1 MLNKTKDQIKKDF
14 QQKLITRYS
23 KDVEQAHPLHI
34 YEAFGRLIRDYV
46 TQYWYESKNK
56 YNEKNVKQV
65 HYFSME
71 FLLGKLLDTTLINL
85 GIKEQAT
92 EALAELGVDIN
103 DLKEIEIE
111 PGLGN
116 GGLGRLA
123 ACFLDSMSSTGI
135 PAYGQGIRYKYGLFK
150 QTIKEG
156 YQLEEADNWLKYENI
171 WEMRRDDEAVV
182 VRFGGDIDVD
192 IDKNGEIQV
201 QHKNC
206 EEVLAV
212 PYDTPIVGY
221 DCKNVNTLRLWSAKV
236 IGEELDF
243 SEFSHGDYLKSVE
256 DKYNT
261 ELISNVLYPDDST
274 YEGKKL
280 RLKQEYFFVSAGLQ
294 SIVKKHK
301 KLGLSMERFY
311 ENHAIHINDTHP
323 SLAIA
328 ELMRILIDE
337 ENIPWATAWEI
348 TKKTMAYTNHTIM
361 AEALEK
367 IDINLMKSL
376 LPRIYMIIDEI
387 NKRFDYAIYEKY
399 GDSFEKKS
407 KMSILW
413 DGKVR
418 MANLAIVGS
427 HSVNGVA
434 ALHTDILKNQELK
447 DFNEFFP
454 DKFNNKTNGI
464 THRRWLISANPELS
478 NLLCEAIGD
487 KWIKDPERLEDLLPF
502 ADDAAFKEKFRAVK
516 HGKKLEFINYV
527 NNTFDTKLESH
538 SLYGTQV
545 KRLHAYKRQTLNI
558 LYVMHLYNQILE
570 NPNIEMQPRTFVFGA
585 KAFSSYSLAK
595 RVIKLINAVAAKVN
609 NDPIV
614 RGRLKVIFIPN
625 YNVDLAQRIIPAS
638 DVSIQIST
646 ASKEA
651 SGTSNMK
658 FMMNGA
664 ITLAT
669 MDGANVEIHEAVGD
683 ENIVTFGLSSEE
695 VINYYAHGGY
705 LSSEIY
711 NNDMRVKKILDQ
723 LRSNFYTDAPGQFD
737 EIFNHLVTWNDEFFV
752 LKDFDAYVKANEK
765 IATMYQDKENWYR
778 SAIIN
783 VAKSGRFSSDNTIR
797 NYAKDIWGI
806 DPTFVK

>member
-14 QQKLITRYS
+14 EKKLVTRYAKS
-23 KDVEQAHPLHI
+23 VSQANPLQL
-34 YEAFGRLIRDYV
+34 YEAFGRLIRDY
-46 TQYWYESKNK
+46 TAQYWYDSKNQF
-56 YNEKNVKQV
+56 NEQKVKHI

-85 GIKEQAT
+85 GIKDAAT
-92 EALAELGVDIN
+92 EALKELGIDIN
-103 DLKEIEIE
+103 DLKEIEVE

-123 ACFLDSMSSTGI
+123 ACFLDSMSSTGV

-156 YQLEEADNWLKYENI
+156 YQQEESDNWLQYENI

-182 VRFGGDIDVD
+182 IRFGGDIDVG
-192 IDKNGEIQV
+192 IDKKGEIQV
-201 QHKNC
+201 HQKNC

-236 IGEELDF
+236 IGQELDF

-256 DKYNT
+256 KKYNT
-261 ELISNVLYPDDST
+261 ELISNVLYPDDSN

-301 KLGLSMERFY
+301 KLGLPIDKFY
-311 ENHAIHINDTHP
+311 EYHAVHINDTHP
-323 SLAIA
+323 SLAVA

-337 ENIPWATAWEI
+337 ENIPWTTAWDI
-348 TKKTMAYTNHTIM
+348 TVKTMAYTNHTIM

-367 IDINLMKSL
+367 IDISLMKSL

-387 NKRFDYAIYEKY
+387 NKRFDYSIYEKY
-399 GDSFEKKS
+399 GDDMEKKS

-413 DGKVR
+413 NNKVR

-434 ALHTDILKNQELK
+434 ALHTEILKNQELK
-447 DFNEFFP
+447 EFNEFFP
-454 DKFNNKTNGI
+454 GKFNNKTNGI
-464 THRRWLISANPELS
+464 THRRWLMSANPTLTH
-478 NLLCEAIGD
+478 LICEAIGD
-487 KWIKDPERLEDLLPF
+487 KWIKEPNLLEDLLPF
-502 ADDAAFKEKFRAVK
+502 ADDKSFRNEFRRVK
-516 HGKKLEFINYV
+516 HNKKLEFIDFINKTYNV
-527 NNTFDTKLESH
+527 QLESH
-538 SLYGTQV
+538 SLFSSQV

-558 LYVMHLYNQILE
+558 LYIMYLYNTILE
-570 NPNIEMQPRTFVFGA
+570 NPDIEMQPRTFIFGA

-595 RVIKLINAVAAKVN
+595 KVIKLINAVAQKVN
-609 NDPIV
+609 NDPVV
-614 RGRLKVIFIPN
+614 RGRLKIIFIPN
-625 YNVDLAQRIIPAS
+625 YNVDLAERIIPAS
-638 DVSIQIST
+638 DVSLQIST

-683 ENIVTFGLSSEE
+683 ENMVTFGLSSSE
-695 VINYYAHGGY
+695 VINFYEHGGY

-711 NNDMRVKKILDQ
+711 NNDPRVKKCLDQ
-723 LRSNFYTDAPGQFD
+723 LKSNFYTDNAGQFD

-765 IATMYQDKENWYR
+765 INAMYNDKESWYR

-797 NYAKDIWGI
+797 KYASEIWGI
-806 DPTFVK
+806 SPYFVK